1 MPCCFEN
8 KEKNTL
14 IETQESSRP
23 IPFNHPMETSKSNF
37 IFSVIFFDYVM
48 NVSRV
53 PLFCLFAR
61 VIIFGWQRQ
70 RQRSQTLHSGANL
83 HTKVRGRCETA
94 IWRAQ
99 WVCQHLRHRRWWCRA
114 NLSSCFACLC
124 FTISRAL
131 INALTNKAIHP
142 DETRTGIRVI
152 KFIQNKSTVAISS
165 FFSDCF
171 WYHDHLH
178 SKAAV
183 W

>member
-14 IETQESSRP
+14 TETQESSRP
-23 IPFNHPMETSKSNF
+23 IPFNHPIEPSKSNF
-37 IFSVIFFDYVM
+37 IFPVIFFDYVV
-48 NVSRV
+48 NVSSV
-53 PLFCLFAR
+53 PLFCLFAW
-61 VIIFGWQRQ
+61 VIIFGWQRR

-99 WVCQHLRHRRWWCRA
+99 CVCQRLPRRRWRCRA
-114 NLSSCFACLC
+114 ILSSCFACLC

-142 DETRTGIRVI
+142 DETRKRNRII

-165 FFSDCF
+165 FFFFSFILRPDCF
-171 WYHDHLH
+171 W
-178 SKAAV
+178 
-183 W
+183 